1 MKNEKEL
8 IEHFAKELIIAKKEY
23 YNCLSEETA
32 VYWDGVV
39 DTIKEFFKIVEI
51 DPDSVLKKKKKYEI
65 GMSESNA
72 DYATHIMTV
81 EEFTLEDAINKAK
94 QTLAKIGYFGN
105 FTVEEVLA
113 KNLIHVKYA
122 KEV

>member
-8 IEHFAKELIIAKKEY
+8 IEYFAKTLSIAKRDVNKFSGAARDY
-23 YNCLSEETA
+23 A
-32 VYWDGVV
+32 AGVK
-39 DTIKEFFKIVEI
+39 TILEEFFKITEI
-51 DPDSVLKKKKKYEI
+51 DPDSVFKKKKKYEL
-65 GMSESNA
+65 GMYEYEA
-72 DYATHIMTV
+72 DYAINIMTI
-81 EEFTLEDAINKAK
+81 EAFTIEDAINEAK